1 MRRCA
6 GKTGGQNDFFLVLKM
21 FGNIANQR
29 VNECCNLIDRSLQ
42 QQGGKD
48 VVDVPKQGSMLGV
61 KFGLTRFVGRMPD
74 QLNQIRSDTIRHAR
88 RAARLRGKANLIAP
102 AMLGVVERL
111 VRGAQ

>member
-1 MRRCA
+1 MGEKLTVLPQYVPSDQIMCKELKRLPPVKVPGFKAADQIAGVSDEFTVHGSMRRCA

-61 KFGLTRFVGRMPD
+61 KFG
-74 QLNQIRSDTIRHAR
+74 
-88 RAARLRGKANLIAP
+88 
-102 AMLGVVERL
+102 
-111 VRGAQ
+111 